1 MKIQRQL
8 IILSVLLVCTYS
20 LYAQDEG
27 FIYGKI
33 FTEDGKTYEG
43 PIRWGKEEVYWVDMF
58 NAAKERNENLKYLSA
73 SQRNDLDDRQFYSW
87 NHWTDGFGRWV
98 SNRTSWSSDGDNDYT
113 HQFACQFGE
122 IKSIRPTGKKYL
134 EVEMQS
140 GVVYELTGE
149 GYNDVGLDIKI
160 TDKEIGEV
168 EVYWNR
174 IEKIEFTNTPSK
186 ISTKFGEPLF
196 GTVQAY
202 GEKFTGFIQW
212 DKDERLS
219 TDKLDGDSEDGDVAI
234 EFSKIKEIERRGG
247 RSEVTLKSGRKL
259 LLDGSNDVSDGH
271 RGVIVMNKEFASIT
285 IPWDEFENI
294 VFEEKSQQPI
304 ATYSDFKTQKELN
317 ATVKTVGGKSYKGK
331 LVYDL
336 DETHDHELLQGKE
349 GEFEYAIPFRSIK
362 RITPKGGHRCMIE
375 LKNGKVISLDEGQ
388 DVNEKN
394 QGILVFASGS
404 DEPEYIVWEEVGEI
418 EFN

>member
-1 MKIQRQL
+1 MKIQRHL
-8 IILSVLLVCTYS
+8 IIFSVLLVCTYS

-33 FTEDGKTYEG
+33 YTEDGKSYEG

-73 SQRNDLDDRQFYSW
+73 SQRDNLDERQFSSW
-87 NHWTDGFGRWV
+87 NNWSDRFGNWFA
-98 SNRTSWSSDGDNDYT
+98 NRTTWYSGDNDYT

-122 IKSIRPTGKKYL
+122 IKTIRPTGSKYL

-140 GVVYELTGE
+140 GVRYELTGE
-149 GYNDVGLDIKI
+149 GYNDVGLDIRI
-160 TDKEIGEV
+160 ADKEIGEV

-174 IEKIEFTNTPSK
+174 IEKIEFMNAPSK
-186 ISTKFGEPLF
+186 ISTKFGEPLY
-196 GTVQAY
+196 GTVEAY

-219 TDKLDGDSEDGDVAI
+219 TDKLDGDSDDGDVSI

-271 RGVIVMNKEFASIT
+271 RGVIIMNKDFASIT
-285 IPWDEFENI
+285 VPWDEFEHV
-294 VFEEKSQQPI
+294 VFEEKPQPPI
-304 ATYSDFKTQKELN
+304 ASYNDFKTQRELT
-317 ATVKTVGGKSYKGK
+317 ATVKTLRGETFKGK

-349 GEFEYAIPFRSIK
+349 GEFEYAIPFRSIR
-362 RITPKGGHRCMIE
+362 RITPKGGYRCMIE
-375 LKNGKVISLDEGQ
+375 LRNGKVISLDEGQ
-388 DVNEKN
+388 DVNERN
-394 QGILVFASGS
+394 QGILVFTS
-404 DEPEYIVWEEVGEI
+404 DNSDPEYVEWEEVGEI

>member
-1 MKIQRQL
+1 MKIQRHL
-8 IILSVLLVCTYS
+8 LILSVFLVCTYS
-20 LYAQDEG
+20 LHAQDEG

-33 FTEDGKTYEG
+33 STEDGKTYEG

-73 SQRNDLDDRQFYSW
+73 SQRDNLDERQFSNW
-87 NHWTDGFGRWV
+87 NNWSDNFGNWFARKTTWHV
-98 SNRTSWSSDGDNDYT
+98 DYDNDYI

-122 IKSIRPTGKKYL
+122 IKVIRPMGKKYL

-160 TDKEIGEV
+160 MDKEIGEV

-174 IEKIEFTNTPSK
+174 IEKIEFMNTPSK
-186 ISTKFGEPLF
+186 VSTKFGEPLY

-219 TDKLDGDSEDGDVAI
+219 TDKLDGDSDDGDVSI

-271 RGVIVMNKEFASIT
+271 RGVIIMNKDFASIT
-285 IPWDEFENI
+285 VPWDEFENI

-304 ATYSDFKTQKELN
+304 ATYNDFKTQKELA
-317 ATVKTVGGKSYKGK
+317 ATVKTEGGKTFKGR

-349 GEFEYAIPFRSIK
+349 GEVEYAIPFRNIK
-362 RITPKGGHRCMIE
+362 RITPKGGYRCMIE
-375 LKNGKVISLDEGQ
+375 MKNGKIISLDEGQ
-388 DVNEKN
+388 DVNERN
-394 QGILVFASGS
+394 QGVLVFTTGNS
-404 DEPEYIVWEEVGEI
+404 EPEYVEWDEVSEI